1 MLAVYE
7 GLHGNTNPPSH
18 GSHQA
23 LELRGLAGEQVGV
36 DAQSGENGLVA
47 GTEHSLLWTNTD
59 YIVMLQQMSQVKSTV
74 SQGLDHY

>member
-1 MLAVYE
+1 MTV
-7 GLHGNTNPPSH
+7 TNAEPFCLLFQRVSMGTLLPPSH

-47 GTEHSLLWTNTD
+47 GTEHSLL
-59 YIVMLQQMSQVKSTV
+59 
-74 SQGLDHY
+74 

>member
-1 MLAVYE
+1 MVAIYE
-7 GLHGNTNPPSH
+7 GLHGNTTPPTQHECLAH

-36 DAQSGENGLVA
+36 DAQGGENGLVA

-59 YIVMLQQMSQVKSTV
+59 
-74 SQGLDHY
+74 